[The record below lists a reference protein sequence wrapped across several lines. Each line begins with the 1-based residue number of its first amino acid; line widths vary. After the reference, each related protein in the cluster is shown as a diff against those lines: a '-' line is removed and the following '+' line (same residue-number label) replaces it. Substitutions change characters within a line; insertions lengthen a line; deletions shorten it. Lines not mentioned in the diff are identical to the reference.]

1 MTADNVPESLRRLGL
16 ALRGRRLDAGLTGQ
30 QLAERT
36 GLSQSTVSRIEL
48 GQAIPSLA
56 DVDSWADVTES
67 SGEQRAELRR
77 LAENAAVE
85 TISWRKAVHRGLP
98 KLQQDVRELE
108 AVSAH
113 ILNFQPVIVP
123 GLLQTADY
131 VRRLVQSGYPEGR
144 PDVSAAIAARLDRQ
158 AILYDGTRHLE
169 FVIAEAALR
178 WRLGPPPMML
188 AQLDRIASI
197 ATLPNV
203 AVGIIPQ
210 AAEVTAWHV
219 HGFAIL
225 DDRQGATPIV
235 RVETLTIGLSIADPD
250 EVERYRQAF
259 RLLRESAVFDDRAEL
274 LVREVMTD
282 LRRPSLRPQ
291 VLPRMWVLIFT
302 QKLGNF
308 R

>member
-16 ALRGRRLDAGLTGQ
+16 TLRGRRLDVGLTGQ

-56 DVDSWADVTES
+56 DVDRWADVTES
-67 SGEQRAELRR
+67 SGDQHAELRR
-77 LAENAAVE
+77 LVENAAVE
-85 TISWRKAVHRGLP
+85 TISWRRTVHRGLP
-98 KLQQDVRELE
+98 KLQEDVRELE
-108 AVSAH
+108 AVSAS
-113 ILNFQPVIVP
+113 ILNFQPVIIP

-131 VRRLVQSGYPEGR
+131 ARRLVQSGYPDGR

-158 AILYDGTRHLE
+158 AILYDERRHLE

-178 WRLGPPPMML
+178 WRLGPPPVML

-203 AVGIIPQ
+203 AIGIIPQ
-210 AAEVTAWHV
+210 AAEVMAWHI

-225 DDRQGATPIV
+225 DNRQGASPIV
-235 RVETLTIGLSIADPD
+235 RVETLTTGLSIADPD
-250 EVERYRQAF
+250 DVERYRQAF
-259 RLLRESAVFDDRAEL
+259 RLLREVAVFGDRAEL
-274 LVREVMTD
+274 LIQEVMTD
-282 LRRPSLRPQ
+282 LRRPSL
-291 VLPRMWVLIFT
+291 LPRELYP
-302 QKLGNF
+302 GSGY
-308 R
+308 